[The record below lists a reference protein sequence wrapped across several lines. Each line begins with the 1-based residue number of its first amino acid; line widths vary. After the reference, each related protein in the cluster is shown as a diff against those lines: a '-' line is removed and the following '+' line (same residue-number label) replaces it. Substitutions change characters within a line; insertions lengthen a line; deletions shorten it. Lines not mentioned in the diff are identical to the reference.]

1 MVTSQELIT
10 FGHNLWSILNQKNIS
25 VQQMAH
31 KIKYNRL
38 DLSLILSGKKNITLR
53 TITNI
58 AREVNY
64 APHILFSRNF
74 DTMQKYV
81 YQDIDYM
88 ELIRVKMKKVAY
100 VNVDLHTSTLS
111 HILHG
116 RRNNPTFKT
125 LRKLAD
131 AVNMSMSDLL
141 KPDNNITHTKEV

>member
-10 FGHNLWSILNQKNIS
+10 FGHNLWSILNQNNIS

-64 APHILFSRNF
+64 APHILFNRNF
-74 DTMQKYV
+74 DTMPKYV

-88 ELIRVKMKKVAY
+88 ELIRVKMKKVTY
-100 VNVDLHTSTLS
+100 VDVDLHTSTLS

-125 LRKLAD
+125 LAKLAD
-131 AVNMSMSDLL
+131 AVNISMSDLL
-141 KPDNNITHTKEV
+141 NPDNNITHTKEV